1 MSLDTITANLWN
13 RLTAIAKPN
22 VDFEAVKSGVDAAS
36 GAVMANYTRGTSEGP
51 SVIDKFE
58 EFSQVYLEA
67 FGIKYESEDKKSQYG
82 QYMRGMLNRLS
93 GDAYSNFITAIE
105 IDDINGVLNL
115 AKDAVVSNN
124 SSAETE
130 SIVSRILRLTSEQ
143 AIAFGKQAAEKIGG
157 TNYLSVLRNIPGY
170 IQALK
175 QTNIVQ
181 QAYAN

>member
-1 MSLDTITANLWN
+1 
-13 RLTAIAKPN
+13 
-22 VDFEAVKSGVDAAS
+22 
-36 GAVMANYTRGTSEGP
+36 
-51 SVIDKFE
+51 
-58 EFSQVYLEA
+58 
-67 FGIKYESEDKKSQYG
+67 
-82 QYMRGMLNRLS
+82 MLNRLS

-130 SIVSRILRLTSEQ
+130 SIVSSILRLTYEQ
-143 AIAFGKQAAEKIGG
+143 AITFGKQAAEKIGG
-157 TNYLSVLRNIPGY
+157 TNYLSVLRNVPGY